1 MSRNFKKE
9 VPYEVVERFYKILG
23 LESLDDRRSFT
34 KDYIR
39 GKALEDMMALL
50 PSLNDYLYPR
60 LLEREHTPKT
70 FISLLKIL
78 AFSKGYDVIVSQKGK
93 ERKKFYSLCKID
105 IQ

>member
-1 MSRNFKKE
+1 MSRNFKKD
-9 VPYEVVERFYKILG
+9 VPYEIVLQFYKILG
-23 LESLDDRRSFT
+23 LTSLDDRRDFT

-39 GKALEDMMALL
+39 GKALEDMKALL
-50 PSLNDYLYPR
+50 PSLNDYLCPR

-78 AFSKGYDVIVSQKGK
+78 AFAQGYDVIVSQKGK
-93 ERKKFYSLCKID
+93 NRIKFYRLCKID